1 MKAIGIALCAIGL
14 IAGASAASAGERE
27 VVQVQVKAENVNFA
41 DPAAVAA
48 LRRDIERRIEAACN
62 PGDRVGADL
71 MPDFRCRREMAATLE
86 PTLTQLAMRA
96 TQRNLAGTD

>member
-1 MKAIGIALCAIGL
+1 MKAIGLAIFAAGL
-14 IAGASAASAGERE
+14 LGAASAASATERE
-27 VVQVQVKAENVNFA
+27 AVALEVRAEGVNFA

-48 LRRDIERRIEAACN
+48 LRREIERKIEVACN

-71 MPDFRCRREMAATLE
+71 MPDFRCRREMAATFE
-86 PTLTQLAMRA
+86 PTVTQLAARA